1 MEEFGSQYEAE
12 VLSNK
17 KSLDRSDLLCFVFD
31 SSDVNSFAYVVNLRV
46 SRTYPWFSAMLNVHV
61 SARHKPNSFIS

>member
-46 SRTYPWFSAMLNVHV
+46 SDMYTSYPLISA
-61 SARHKPNSFIS
+61 I